1 MFILQEGYK
10 DMFILQEG
18 YKDMFILQEGYKDMT
33 NQNRS
38 NGHIFCS

>member
-1 MFILQEGYK
+1 
-10 DMFILQEG
+10 MFILQEG